1 MKNFVLALLLM
12 ASATQAATLYLDDG
26 TQLDLPVGS
35 RVYVSEGQLWEFTRF
50 NEGGFD
56 IRPLVPK
63 VEVTESCTQDTGF
76 TFGGGSFVCT
86 EEVVVEEPETEEPE
100 ETEECDSLT
109 FGGSGC

>member
-1 MKNFVLALLLM
+1 MKSFILALLLT
-12 ASATQAATLYLDDG
+12 ASATQAATLYLNDG

-56 IRPLVPK
+56 IRALVPT
-63 VEVTESCTQDTGF
+63 VEITESCTEATGL
-76 TFGGGSFVCT
+76 TFGGGSYVCT
-86 EEVVVEEPETEEPE
+86 EEVVVPE
-100 ETEECDSLT
+100 EEEVAEECDAFT

>member
-1 MKNFVLALLLM
+1 MKNFVLALLLT
-12 ASATQAATLYLDDG
+12 ASATHAATLYLNDG

-35 RVYVSEGQLWEFTRF
+35 RVYISEGQLWEFTRF

-56 IRPLVPK
+56 IRPLVPS
-63 VEVTESCTQDTGF
+63 VQVTESCTQDTGF
-76 TFGGGSFVCT
+76 TFGGGSYSCS
-86 EEVVVEEPETEEPE
+86 EEVVVEPEPEE

>member
-1 MKNFVLALLLM
+1 MKSFILALLLT

-56 IRPLVPK
+56 IRPLVPN
-63 VEVTESCTQDTGF
+63 VEVTESCTRNTGL
-76 TFGGGSFVCT
+76 TFGGGSYVCT
-86 EEVVVEEPETEEPE
+86 EEVVVAPEPE
-100 ETEECDSLT
+100 EEAEECDGLT
-109 FGGSGC
+109 FGGGEC